1 MSTIKIKS
9 FTLDETN
16 WIEATWVDEVV
27 STNEETKEE
36 TITETQVHCE
46 SYSGHPEHIAMLRAK
61 ALEFGT
67 SLDEF
72 EDLITQAEQ
81 AYTPPTQ
88 EELDKAL
95 VIQKVQE
102 YKAYLL
108 ATDFKMTVDYYA
120 TLTSAEQ
127 LELTAKRQEAREYI
141 RVNEGVL

>member
-1 MSTIKIKS
+1 MIKINIVIDN
-9 FTLDETN
+9 TDWL
-16 WIEATWVDEVV
+16 EASWV
-27 STNEETKEE
+27 EE
-36 TITETQVHCE
+36 TINQTEDGESTVETKQVHCE
-46 SYSGHPEHIAMLRAK
+46 SFSGHPEHIAMLRAR
-61 ALEFGT
+61 AAEFGT
-67 SLDEF
+67 ELDEY
-72 EDLITQAEQ
+72 ESLIAQAEQ

-120 TLTSAEQ
+120 TLTLAEQ

-141 RVNEGVL
+141 RVNEVA

>member
-1 MSTIKIKS
+1 MIKIKS
-9 FTLDETN
+9 FILDETN
-16 WIEATWVDEVV
+16 WLEATWVNENDEQ
-27 STNEETKEE
+27 
-36 TITETQVHCE
+36 IHCE
-46 SYSGHPEHIAMLRAK
+46 SYSGHPEHITMLRAR
-61 ALEFGT
+61 AVEFGT
-67 SLDEF
+67 PLDEF
-72 EDLITQAEQ
+72 EGLITQAEQ

-102 YKAYLL
+102 CKAYLL

-120 TLTSAEQ
+120 TLSEAEQ

>member
-1 MSTIKIKS
+1 MK
-9 FTLDETN
+9 LDLILDQTN
-16 WIEATWVDEVV
+16 WLEATWYAEEVSV
-27 STNEETKEE
+27 NEETQEE
-36 TITETQVHCE
+36 TVAKTQVHCE
-46 SYSGHPEHIAMLRAK
+46 SFSGHPEHIAMLRAR
-61 ALEFGT
+61 AVEFGT

-120 TLTSAEQ
+120 MLSEVEQ
-127 LELTAKRQEAREYI
+127 LELTAKRQEAREYV

>member
-1 MSTIKIKS
+1 MIKIKS
-9 FTLDETN
+9 FILDNTN
-16 WIEATWVDEVV
+16 WLEATWVNKNDEQ
-27 STNEETKEE
+27 
-36 TITETQVHCE
+36 IHCE
-46 SYSGHPEHIAMLRAK
+46 SYYGHPEHIAMLRAK

-67 SLDEF
+67 PLDEY
-72 EDLITQAEQ
+72 ESLIAQAEQ

-95 VIQKVQE
+95 VIQKIQE

-120 TLTSAEQ
+120 TLTEAEQ

-141 RVNEGVL
+141 RMNEVA

>member
-1 MSTIKIKS
+1 
-9 FTLDETN
+9 
-16 WIEATWVDEVV
+16 
-27 STNEETKEE
+27 
-36 TITETQVHCE
+36 
-46 SYSGHPEHIAMLRAK
+46 MLRAK

-120 TLTSAEQ
+120 TLTTEQ
-127 LELTAKRQEAREYI
+127 QEELTTKRAEARAFLKEQ
-141 RVNEGVL
+141 GL

>member
-1 MSTIKIKS
+1 MKLELK
-9 FTLDETN
+9 LTN
-16 WIEATWVDEVV
+16 DWLEATWYEEVDEV
-27 STNEETKEE
+27 K
-36 TITETQVHCE
+36 TQVHCE

-72 EDLITQAEQ
+72 EDLIIQAEQ

-120 TLTSAEQ
+120 TLTTEQ
-127 LELTAKRQEAREYI
+127 QEELTTKRAEARAFLKEQ
-141 RVNEGVL
+141 GL